1 MIKLNFFSRIV
12 SAYRNL
18 GLKTKLLISYIIL
31 ISIITVY
38 TSVLYYRTSA
48 KIILTSTENNIQETL
63 RKNNMVIDQKMKQVE
78 ESTKNITVD
87 EELYNIFNADISQ
100 TAYELFT
107 LDRKISKILYR
118 YFTQYDDIYQTT
130 LITSYYTFNDTLQF
144 VSQYD
149 SCKSKIYK
157 IAQLKAVNDIQWV
170 PTYFYKDMYENVRDT
185 NNYIYP
191 YMFSAVKVINFA
203 NTNSGYIR
211 YLDSGREKP
220 VLVVS
225 LKEDTIKDIFRNNIY
240 PGDAYYTV
248 LTDEGRIVTSSAAEG
263 MAAERPVWLD
273 DAIDKGMGSTFFV
286 ENGRKMLVCYDTCS
300 ITGWISAM
308 IIPVKSVL
316 FDLSSIRFYTFYSA
330 IILVALSVII
340 AYFIS
345 GRITEP
351 IKKLLVAIQ
360 KSGEG
365 KFTTKIDV
373 QQNDEMGYL
382 IKKFNEMNDRI
393 QVLINENFV
402 SRIKEKEAE
411 ITALN
416 MQMNPHFLYNT
427 LNIINWVA
435 IENGQKDISRLIIS
449 LSTMLQYTT
458 HNKRETVEFHEDL
471 EWLKSYV
478 YLLANRFRGKF
489 SVNYNIESSLLDTEV
504 PKLFLQPFIEN
515 AIIHGFEGICSGG
528 VIVVSAWI
536 EENLRYF
543 CVEDNGKGMDDSKF
557 YEVMNS
563 GTDSIGIC
571 NIDRRVKLL
580 YGEGYGVRLLSKYG
594 ENTRIGVVL
603 PNKISKNSP
612 PI

>member
-1 MIKLNFFSRIV
+1 MNFFSRIV